1 MVPLIAVGR
10 EKVWSLT
17 PTSEGSSVFP
27 VWGAGGDDA
36 NTGGKE
42 VGSRIGFWVIVRA
55 TVEFFHGRKKVL
67 NVTFIAIVYYF
78 VCHPK
83 S

>member
-10 EKVWSLT
+10 EKGWRLT

-36 NTGGKE
+36 NAGGKGVVTDANVVAEE
-42 VGSRIGFWVIVRA
+42 VGSRIGFWVILRA
-55 TVEFFHGRKKVL
+55 TVELFRW
-67 NVTFIAIVYYF
+67 
-78 VCHPK
+78 
-83 S
+83 